1 LNRLIFQVNL
11 NPMVEEIKVLDTSVV
26 FRLFDENT
34 DEELRKE
41 IEQILFNEKVFIP
54 CEVVVELSYLLRTR
68 LKKTKPEVV
77 SILSWLFLRDNVEL
91 EPECLSAL
99 SLWEN
104 STLDK
109 LADALIIVKAKRRE
123 CSLVTLDEEMF
134 KVYSGF

>member
-1 LNRLIFQVNL
+1 
-11 NPMVEEIKVLDTSVV
+11 MGEIKALDTSVV
-26 FRLFDENT
+26 FRLFDEKALE
-34 DEELRKE
+34 DLKGE
-41 IEQILFNEKVFIP
+41 IRRILFSEKVFIP

-77 SILSWLFLRDNVEL
+77 GIISWLFLRENVEL

-109 LADALIIVKAKRRE
+109 LADALIVVKAKKRN
-123 CSLVTLDEEMF
+123 CALVTLDEEMF
-134 KVYSGF
+134 KVYGNLP

>member
-1 LNRLIFQVNL
+1 
-11 NPMVEEIKVLDTSVV
+11 MGEIKALDTSVI
-26 FRLFDENT
+26 FRLFDEKAPK
-34 DEELRKE
+34 DLKEEIKR
-41 IEQILFNEKVFIP
+41 ILFNERVFIP

-77 SILSWLFLRDNVEL
+77 DIISWLFLRENVEL

-109 LADALIIVKAKRRE
+109 LADALIVVKAKRRN
-123 CSLVTLDEEMF
+123 CALVTLDEEMF
-134 KVYSGF
+134 KVYSQF

>member
-1 LNRLIFQVNL
+1 MNRLIFQVNL

-77 SILSWLFLRDNVEL
+77 SILFWLFLRDNVEL

-109 LADALIIVKAKRRE
+109 LADALIIVKAKRKN

>member
-1 LNRLIFQVNL
+1 
-11 NPMVEEIKVLDTSVV
+11 MGEIKVLDTSVI
-26 FRLFDENT
+26 FRLFDEKAPK
-34 DEELRKE
+34 DLKEEIK
-41 IEQILFNEKVFIP
+41 QILFNERVFIP

-77 SILSWLFLRDNVEL
+77 DIISWLFLRENVEL

-109 LADALIIVKAKRRE
+109 LADALIVVKAKRRN
-123 CSLVTLDEEMF
+123 CALVTLDEEMF
-134 KVYSGF
+134 KVYSQF